1 MHCRFFLCAL
11 SVLLTITLVSEQA
24 TAQERP
30 KKSRPK
36 GATVKKEQKSRGD
49 TESMTLDKIDIVFR
63 VQTPKVK
70 LSIERMPLDVKTEHE
85 RFGDISKE
93 VEMRGQRTLYSNR
106 VYEKPISISPRDIAN
121 RQRQ

>member
-1 MHCRFFLCAL
+1 MHRRFFLCVL
-11 SVLLTITLVSEQA
+11 SVLLAIALVSEQA
-24 TAQERP
+24 AAQKRP
-30 KKSRPK
+30 KKSSPK
-36 GATVKKEQKSRGD
+36 EATAKKEPRSKGD

-70 LSIERMPLDVKTEHE
+70 LSIERMPLDIKTEHE

-121 RQRQ
+121 RERQ